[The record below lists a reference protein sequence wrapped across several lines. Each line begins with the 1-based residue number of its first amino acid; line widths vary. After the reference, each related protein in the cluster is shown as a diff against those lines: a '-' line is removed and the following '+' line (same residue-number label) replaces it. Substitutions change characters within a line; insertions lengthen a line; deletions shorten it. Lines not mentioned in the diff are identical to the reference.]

1 MPQTRYWMFQNQL
14 AATLASAQIASS
26 STPSTTSAS
35 ASALRFTPQPSE
47 GDPSPLL
54 SGIPALS
61 TPLCTPHKR
70 GEEAALAQS
79 KPATRWHGDAAG
91 SDMVSSDCM

>member
-1 MPQTRYWMFQNQL
+1 MLQTRYWMFQNQL

-54 SGIPALS
+54 SGIPALVGRS
-61 TPLCTPHKR
+61 RLDR
-70 GEEAALAQS
+70 
-79 KPATRWHGDAAG
+79 AG
-91 SDMVSSDCM
+91 LDTQTLNAPMHPTQTW